1 MIPLFEYDAEKDM
14 SQEYCSS
21 IGHLLEVV
29 TELEEEGH
37 IDEGAYLELA
47 EHLKHIYE
55 HKFHIKITRPDE
67 YARVKRAVRSE
78 ASKQN
83 DPKFKFCVCCN
94 HHVSKRHWAEHKRT
108 ATHVQNEAGN
118 PVDIKLGKNNP
129 DKVLVKNFK
138 NKKYVNDKKG
148 HIIINLML
156 QVKLNDTRELRE
168 ESARIHRDRVKN
180 ELTSY
185 RLVKG
190 LRNKYLILKAQHIM
204 KAYCKKR
211 GEEEEEGCVCGQN
224 INRGLVKGEMRCE
237 KCDID
242 GDEYAGGLTSEEE
255 EEEDGL
261 LSDIDIKKIENHIK
275 CPQSPPAWKAFAASI
290 PDDKFCCP
298 FGGGK
303 CFESKGNFKGGFIMN
318 KKKVLAHM
326 NKKHPG
332 TRMSDIIK

>member
-185 RLVKG
+185 RLIKG

-211 GEEEEEGCVCGQN
+211 GEE
-224 INRGLVKGEMRCE
+224 
-237 KCDID
+237 
-242 GDEYAGGLTSEEE
+242 SEEE
-255 EEEDGL
+255 EEEEDEEEELCYYDGL